1 MKSEGHNEL
10 LARLDEIFNNGELDN
25 AQKTEQMYQFYL
37 KEVYEEY
44 KKVQTQQVHLK
55 LQEELLDYKSEIILS
70 EQVKKAQ
77 LILSK
82 YEILTREQQ
91 SQYKSLKENHERI
104 ISLETAKRGDIIS
117 NFDNHLKEIKRQIR
131 EDNERFEK
139 DGGGEVAKEN
149 AHLRT

>member
-55 LQEELLDYKSEIILS
+55 LQEELLDYKSQIILS

-82 YEILTREQQ
+82 YEILTRE
-91 SQYKSLKENHERI
+91 
-104 ISLETAKRGDIIS
+104 
-117 NFDNHLKEIKRQIR
+117 
-131 EDNERFEK
+131 
-139 DGGGEVAKEN
+139 
-149 AHLRT
+149 